1 MAEKRDY
8 YEVLGVAKNADAAEI
23 KKAYRKLALQ
33 YHPDKNPGN
42 KEAEEKFKEAAE
54 AYDVLSNEEKRRR
67 YDQFGHAGMGG
78 GAGGFGGGGMSMED
92 IFSHFGDIFGSFGGF
107 GGFSG
112 GGRTARRVNRGTN
125 LRVKVKLTLE
135 EVATGVEKKI
145 KVKKYVADEHCH
157 GTGAK
162 DGKSYSTCTTC
173 HGTGQVTRVQ
183 QTILGAMQTTSTCPT
198 CDGEGKVINEK
209 CVHCNGEGV
218 RLSEEVITL
227 NIPAGV
233 ADGMQLSIGGKGNAA
248 RRGGVNGDLI
258 VLIEEIE
265 HPDLVRDGNDL
276 LYNTF
281 VSYPSAVLGDS
292 VEIPTLEGKV
302 KVKIEA
308 GTQPGKILRLKG
320 KGIPDVNGYGR
331 GDLLVKVNVWIPKNL
346 SKEDKKTV
354 EELRERAFVQ
364 PTGVENKKGFFRK
377 MKDFFE

>member
-1 MAEKRDY
+1 M
-8 YEVLGVAKNADAAEI
+8 
-23 KKAYRKLALQ
+23 
-33 YHPDKNPGN
+33 
-42 KEAEEKFKEAAE
+42 
-54 AYDVLSNEEKRRR
+54 
-67 YDQFGHAGMGG
+67 
-78 GAGGFGGGGMSMED
+78 
-92 IFSHFGDIFGSFGGF
+92 
-107 GGFSG
+107 
-112 GGRTARRVNRGTN
+112 
-125 LRVKVKLTLE
+125 
-135 EVATGVEKKI
+135 
-145 KVKKYVADEHCH
+145 
-157 GTGAK
+157 
-162 DGKSYSTCTTC
+162 
-173 HGTGQVTRVQ
+173 
-183 QTILGAMQTTSTCPT
+183 
-198 CDGEGKVINEK
+198 
-209 CVHCNGEGV
+209 
-218 RLSEEVITL
+218 

-346 SKEDKKTV
+346 SKEDKKVV
-354 EELRERAFVQ
+354 EELREHAFVQ

>member
-8 YEVLGVAKNADAAEI
+8 YEVLGVPRNADAAEI

-33 YHPDKNPGN
+33 YHPDRNPGD
-42 KEAEEKFKEAAE
+42 KVAEEKFKEAAE

-78 GAGGFGGGGMSMED
+78 GAGGFGEGGMSMDD
-92 IFSHFGDIFGSFGGF
+92 IFAHFGDIFGSFGGF
-107 GGFSG
+107 GGFGG
-112 GGRTARRVNRGTN
+112 GGRSARRVNRGSN

-135 EVATGVEKKI
+135 EIATGVEKKI
-145 KVKKYVADEHCH
+145 KVKKYIADSHCH

-162 DGKSYSTCTTC
+162 DGKSFSTCSTC
-173 HGTGQVTRVQ
+173 RGTGQVTRVQ
-183 QTILGAMQTTSTCPT
+183 NTILGAMQTTSTCPA
-198 CDGEGKVINEK
+198 CGGEGKIINEK
-209 CVHCNGEGV
+209 CPHCNGEGV
-218 RLSEEVITL
+218 ELSEEVITL

-233 ADGMQLSIGGKGNAA
+233 ADGMQLALSGKGNAA
-248 RRGGVNGDLI
+248 RRGGECGDLI

-265 HPDLVRDGNDL
+265 HPELVRDGNDL

-281 VSYPSAVLGDS
+281 IGFPEAVLGDS

-302 KVKIEA
+302 KVKIEP

-346 SKEDKKTV
+346 SKEDRKTM
-354 EELRERAFVQ
+354 EELKNQSFLQ
-364 PTGVENKKGFFRK
+364 PANVENKKGFFRK
-377 MKDFFE
+377 VKDFFE